1 MTSELPH
8 TFSSPYETHRTRLLI
23 DTIVSFSADC
33 KNILYES
40 LFIDLNIDKMSAMLF
55 QQLDATKAF
64 VLTKDST
71 QQDQSEDGVDTKD
84 NNKDDELDIA

>member
-1 MTSELPH
+1 
-8 TFSSPYETHRTRLLI
+8 
-23 DTIVSFSADC
+23 
-33 KNILYES
+33 
-40 LFIDLNIDKMSAMLF
+40 MSAMLF